1 MTGLAR
7 FTGLA
12 QLSETTLGLQLYGLI
27 LCPHKN
33 CVGAIFRYFSAQF
46 ARMKQLHG
54 KFHPGKLG

>member
-12 QLSETTLGLQLYGLI
+12 QLSKTTLGLQLYGLI

-33 CVGAIFRYFSAQF
+33 CVRAIFWHFSAQF

-54 KFHPGKLG
+54 KFHPAKLG